1 MLQQKKQQIAH
12 LNPILWQPLEKL
24 QLNHLSQHLIYSGII
39 WIRSDD
45 QQLHEEQVS
54 LYADRLQIQQLF
66 CNLSQTIIRRNIQTI
81 KLVQGKNNTEIF
93 FNRSADLDNW
103 FNMLKRYTI
112 QLNFSKDYKL
122 NKRLGYQDPQTQIYQ
137 ARCFAN
143 NINYTVKVIQKN
155 NKFDPKQI
163 QQEINILRRIKHK
176 NIINLVEVYEDQ
188 YTIFLVFDNY
198 FGTEMVY
205 RFEDLLNSQEPQY
218 ARIIYK
224 LLEILSCIHSL
235 GIIHGDIKLENI
247 YVKSDNLMDICLA
260 NFNQAE
266 FIDNQ
271 EKGIKG
277 SEGYQ
282 SPELLNGKPYDQSI
296 DIYAVGIIFYY
307 FIYQVMP
314 FSESQEHNDNKTG
327 QIEFPQVRNTSYAID
342 LLKQMLQVEPKQ
354 RIKPNIAMNH
364 EWFIKMKVQ
373 EKLFKQKSFK
383 DFTLPTILEKSDI
396 FTQSPGQQPKRESI
410 GVFEDEFLL
419 DSLSDRMGLLK
430 NAFNPSKMNH
440 DIFQKKQK

>member
-1 MLQQKKQQIAH
+1 MQQQKKQQTTH
-12 LNPILWQPLEKL
+12 LNLILWQPLEKL
-24 QLNHLSQHLIYSGII
+24 QLIHLSQHLIYSGSI
-39 WIRSDD
+39 WIRSED
-45 QQLHEEQVS
+45 QQLHEEQVQ
-54 LYADRLQIQQLF
+54 LYADRLEINQLF

-81 KLVQGKNNTEIF
+81 KLVQGKNSTEIF
-93 FNRSADLDNW
+93 YNRSTDLDYW

-143 NINYTVKVIQKN
+143 NLNYTVKVIQKN
-155 NKFDPKQI
+155 NKFDPKLI

-176 NIINLVEVYEDQ
+176 NIINLVEIYEDQ
-188 YTIFLVFDNY
+188 YTIFLVFENY

-205 RFEDLLNSQEPQY
+205 RFEDLLNCQEPQY

-224 LLEILSCIHSL
+224 LLEILSFIHSL

-266 FIDNQ
+266 YIDSQ
-271 EKGIKG
+271 IKGIKG

-314 FSESQEHNDNKTG
+314 FSESLRTIINQDKLNSHKLETLIMLLICQNKCFKLNLSQELNLM
-327 QIEFPQVRNTSYAID
+327 
-342 LLKQMLQVEPKQ
+342 LL
-354 RIKPNIAMNH
+354 
-364 EWFIKMKVQ
+364 
-373 EKLFKQKSFK
+373 
-383 DFTLPTILEKSDI
+383 
-396 FTQSPGQQPKRESI
+396 
-410 GVFEDEFLL
+410 
-419 DSLSDRMGLLK
+419 
-430 NAFNPSKMNH
+430 
-440 DIFQKKQK
+440 